1 MTWAKE
7 RLSMLKAGS
16 ATLPPVVQTLQLG
29 GLDDWGP
36 GWTRKLWKPSPE
48 LLNADGSM
56 FGGYLTALADQAVAF
71 AAMTVVP
78 DDQAFRTTNLCMNF
92 VRVGRAEALLI
103 EARVIAQTRQMI
115 TCRVELKRADGELIA
130 EASAQQ
136 LLVPFKTYQ

>member
-1 MTWAKE
+1 
-7 RLSMLKAGS
+7 
-16 ATLPPVVQTLQLG
+16 
-29 GLDDWGP
+29 
-36 GWTRKLWKPSPE
+36 
-48 LLNADGSM
+48 M

-136 LLVPFKTYQ
+136 LLVPFRT